1 MLFVVVIL
9 TFAACLF
16 GVVAIEVSMRQRE
29 ERGRS
34 GEGVASR
41 DGSVPVA
48 FGERRRQGDS
58 VAPAAK
64 ERGSR
69 AA

>member
-1 MLFVVVIL
+1 MLFALVIL

-16 GVVAIEVSMRQRE
+16 GVIAIEISMRERE

-34 GEGVASR
+34 GEGVARR

-48 FGERRRQGDS
+48 FGERRQGDS
-58 VAPAAK
+58 VAPATGG
-64 ERGSR
+64 RGSR

>member
-1 MLFVVVIL
+1 MLFVLVIL

-16 GVVAIEVSMRQRE
+16 GVVAIEVSMRERE

-34 GEGVASR
+34 GEGVAR
-41 DGSVPVA
+41 RGGSVPVA
-48 FGERRRQGDS
+48 FGERRQGDS
-58 VAPAAK
+58 VAPAAR